1 MFFDK
6 CTFLAYMEIVRVI
19 TLVEFQGL
27 QYFYPI
33 LSSLFLFFIKTLK
46 TKLFGLSSK
55 QANKQNNNK
64 NVKKA
69 GNRIWQS
76 VAVYFISL

>member
-6 CTFLAYMEIVRVI
+6 CTFLAYMEIARVI

-27 QYFYPI
+27 QYFY
-33 LSSLFLFFIKTLK
+33 LFLIFIKTLK